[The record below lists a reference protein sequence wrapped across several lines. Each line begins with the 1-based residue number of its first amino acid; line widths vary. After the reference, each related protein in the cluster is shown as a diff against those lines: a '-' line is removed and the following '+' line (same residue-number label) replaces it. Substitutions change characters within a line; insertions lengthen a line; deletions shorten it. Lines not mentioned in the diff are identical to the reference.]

1 LQGKKK
7 KRAVMPAFLQKARHP
22 EGEMTGSPE
31 TEGGHPLSRAAT
43 RCTKFEG
50 PFVPGKLIGNAEAI
64 NLNHGTITKN

>member
-1 LQGKKK
+1 
-7 KRAVMPAFLQKARHP
+7 
-22 EGEMTGSPE
+22 MTGSPE